1 MSFNV
6 FARFPLPAIA
16 LAVSAVLT
24 GCGGGGST
32 DQDSA
37 SVDASA
43 TATAPT
49 STSTST
55 STSISTSTDT
65 TQATTSNSQSSTSDQ
80 SVDGTDTVIASAS
93 SGTDTAALVTAGNVP
108 AIAKAA
114 TRSGVGINLSMLNSY
129 SPQMPTIDL
138 MKKASTWITQCSTG
152 LGSCA
157 GFTGTARGYDTLE
170 EGSLQLDAD
179 GWVKSLPAT
188 NDATVKYRTVTTKL
202 AEAGVQ
208 QPGVYTVLY
217 DGSGTIT
224 YNGKVTKNTQLSTP
238 GRDVITILSDPSAIF
253 LNITAT
259 NPSNYIRNIRV
270 YMPGGACKSD
280 LTTFAASAA
289 ACPASSGGF
298 VPFES
303 FPAGSVWHPSFI
315 ASVKRFRT
323 LRFMDWG
330 QTNTTPAVN
339 WTDRTVPTARSWYTA
354 TGVPL
359 ESMLDLASKVGAD
372 PWVNIPPYAND
383 DYVHQWARDA
393 HTHLAAGSKINVEFG
408 NELWNWS
415 FPASRWVLAQA
426 QATWPADTNSGN
438 ILYSEMNWYG
448 MRLSQVCGIIK
459 SEFGTDASRVQCVAN
474 VQAANSI
481 ATDLAMQCVLGQRTL
496 GQPCYKNIDVIAI
509 APYFAG
515 YFQNNT
521 SIAAIMNTWYSAAD
535 GGLSNLFEEIS
546 GADGSGHPVTPP
558 LLTAGTKV
566 TTGAVAQTVAWM
578 TAQHAVAA
586 KYGMPMWA
594 YEGGQSLVPTSNDT
608 NMLNLMIAANRDARM
623 GAAYQ
628 TMMNDWK
635 NAGGQTFAFY
645 DDMSVY
651 GKGGMWG
658 LRESMSDTT
667 NPKWLAATQWRD
679 QACWWTGC

>member
-6 FARFPLPAIA
+6 FARFPLPTIA

-24 GCGGGGST
+24 GCGGGASDQEST
-32 DQDSA
+32 
-37 SVDASA
+37 SVEASA
-43 TATAPT
+43 TATASTT
-49 STSTST
+49 SSA
-55 STSISTSTDT
+55 STSTDT
-65 TQATTSNSQSSTSDQ
+65 SPATTSSAPVSSGNQSTDDTDVVVASATTTSTS
-80 SVDGTDTVIASAS
+80 GGGVIMA
-93 SGTDTAALVTAGNVP
+93 T
-108 AIAKAA
+108 KAA
-114 TRSGVGINLSMLNSY
+114 SRSGVGVNLSMLNSY
-129 SPQMPTIDL
+129 SPQVPTIDL
-138 MKKASTWITQCSTG
+138 MKKASTWITQCG
-152 LGSCA
+152 AGDKSCT

-170 EGSLQLDAD
+170 EASLQLDAD

-188 NDATVKYRTVTTKL
+188 SDSTVKYRTVTTKL
-202 AEAGVQ
+202 AEGGVQ
-208 QPGVYTVLY
+208 QPGVYTVRY

-224 YNGKVTKNTQLSTP
+224 YTGKITKNAQLSTP
-238 GRDVITILSDPSAIF
+238 GRDIVTIASDPGAIF

-303 FPAGSVWHPSFI
+303 FPAGSVWHPAFI
-315 ASVKRFRT
+315 ASIKGFRT

-339 WTDRTVPTARSWYTA
+339 WSDRTVPTARSWYTTA
-354 TGVPL
+354 GVPL

-393 HTHLAAGSKINVEFG
+393 HAHLAAGSKINVEFG

-415 FPASRWVLAQA
+415 FPAARWVLARA

-448 MRLSQVCGIIK
+448 LRLSQVCSIVK
-459 SEFGTDASRVQCVAN
+459 SEFGADASRVQCVAN
-474 VQAANSI
+474 VQAANPT
-481 ATDLAMQCVLGQRTL
+481 ATDLVMQCALAQKTL

-509 APYFAG
+509 APYFAS
-515 YFQNNT
+515 YLQNNT
-521 SIAAIMNTWYSAAD
+521 AIAAIMNTWYSAAD
-535 GGLSNLFEEIS
+535 GGLSNLFEEINGTDNS
-546 GADGSGHPVTPP
+546 GTPVTAP
-558 LLTAGTKV
+558 LVSAGTKV
-566 TTGAVAQTVAWM
+566 TTGAVAQTVSWM

-586 KYGMPMWA
+586 KYGLPMWA
-594 YEGGQSLVPTSNDT
+594 YEGGQSLVPTSTDT

-628 TMMNDWK
+628 TMMSGWK
-635 NAGGQTFAFY
+635 SAGGQTFAFY

-658 LRESMSDTT
+658 LRESTSDTT

-679 QACWWTGC
+679 QACWWAGC